1 MKVLPSPHL
10 KLTASSMSLKVLVLM
25 QFKLREVHNVCVR
38 EREKACVCEREI
50 EKASVCVRQ
59 CVYLREGVFVSE

>member
-1 MKVLPSPHL
+1 M
-10 KLTASSMSLKVLVLM
+10 
-25 QFKLREVHNVCVR
+25 CVR

>member
-1 MKVLPSPHL
+1 
-10 KLTASSMSLKVLVLM
+10 M